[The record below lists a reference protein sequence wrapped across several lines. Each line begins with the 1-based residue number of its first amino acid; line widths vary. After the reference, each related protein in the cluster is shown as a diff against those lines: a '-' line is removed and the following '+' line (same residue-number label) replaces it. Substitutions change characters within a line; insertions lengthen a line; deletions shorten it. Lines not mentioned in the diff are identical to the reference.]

1 MYTTDAMG
9 NLTQVAEPAP
19 EGGTHLTTYAYN
31 LLNQLTTV
39 TMPRSTGTQTRTFNY
54 DLSTARLTS
63 VTNPESGTVTF
74 AYNPDGTLL
83 GIPAKVNAHSGGNAN
98 SIPGRR

>member
-1 MYTTDAMG
+1 MG
-9 NLTQVAEPAP
+9 NLIQVTEPAP

-31 LLNQLTTV
+31 LFNQLTTV
-39 TMPRSTGTQTRTFNY
+39 TMPRSTGTQTRSFNY
-54 DLSTARLTS
+54 DLTTAHLTS

-83 GIPAKVNAHSGGNAN
+83 SKTDANGQKIQYTYECAGRPAWNRG
-98 SIPGRR
+98 